1 MSDVKRDKQFY
12 DMADAY
18 IALAN
23 TQLNESKPSRV
34 SAAALF
40 AAARFNAFVI
50 AAATENKA
58 QLIAEKEAAI
68 AYFMNQYETML
79 RENLDEHMARHD
91 AHGS

>member
-1 MSDVKRDKQFY
+1 MSDVQRDKLFY

-23 TQLNESKPSRV
+23 AQLNQAKPSRV

-50 AAATENKA
+50 AAAAENKA

-68 AYFMNQYETML
+68 AYFMDQYEKML
-79 RENLDEHMARHD
+79 RENIDEHMTRYD
-91 AHGS
+91 QQDS

>member
-1 MSDVKRDKQFY
+1 MSDVQRDKQFY

-23 TQLNESKPSRV
+23 TQLNEAKPSRV

-50 AAATENKA
+50 AAAAENKA

-68 AYFMNQYETML
+68 AYFMDQYEKML
-79 RENLDEHMARHD
+79 RENIDEHMTRYDHQ
-91 AHGS
+91 SS

>member
-1 MSDVKRDKQFY
+1 MSDVQRDKPFY

-23 TQLNESKPSRV
+23 TQLSEAKPSRV

-50 AAATENKA
+50 AAAAENKA

-68 AYFMNQYETML
+68 AYFMDQYEKML
-79 RENLDEHMARHD
+79 RENIDEHLTRYD
-91 AHGS
+91 QQGS

>member
-1 MSDVKRDKQFY
+1 MSDVQRDKPFY

-18 IALAN
+18 ISLAN
-23 TQLNESKPSRV
+23 THLNQTKPSRV

-50 AAATENKA
+50 AAAAENKA

-68 AYFMNQYETML
+68 AYFMDQYEKML
-79 RENLDEHMARHD
+79 RENIDEHLARYD
-91 AHGS
+91 QQDN

>member
-1 MSDVKRDKQFY
+1 MSDVQRDKQFY

-23 TQLNESKPSRV
+23 TQLNEAKPSRV

-50 AAATENKA
+50 AAAAENKA

-68 AYFMNQYETML
+68 SYFMDQYEKML
-79 RENLDEHMARHD
+79 RENIDEHMTRYD
-91 AHGS
+91 QQSS

>member
-1 MSDVKRDKQFY
+1 MSDVQRDKQFY

-23 TQLNESKPSRV
+23 TQLNATKPSRV

-40 AAARFNAFVI
+40 AASRFNAFVI
-50 AAATENKA
+50 AAAAENKA

-68 AYFMNQYETML
+68 AYFMDQYEKML
-79 RENLDEHMARHD
+79 RENIDEHMTRYD
-91 AHGS
+91 QQDS